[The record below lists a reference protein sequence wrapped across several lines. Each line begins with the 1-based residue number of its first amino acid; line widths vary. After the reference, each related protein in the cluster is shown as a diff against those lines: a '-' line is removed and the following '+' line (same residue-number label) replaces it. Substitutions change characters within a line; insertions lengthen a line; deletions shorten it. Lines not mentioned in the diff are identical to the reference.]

1 MTIFKP
7 REMANKLNVSVRTLQ
22 AWDNNGVLVAK
33 RSPTNRRFYTDEQLQ
48 EYLRNAERRSKDEL
62 AQDSQDKR

>member
-22 AWDNNGVLVAK
+22 TWDNNGVLVAK